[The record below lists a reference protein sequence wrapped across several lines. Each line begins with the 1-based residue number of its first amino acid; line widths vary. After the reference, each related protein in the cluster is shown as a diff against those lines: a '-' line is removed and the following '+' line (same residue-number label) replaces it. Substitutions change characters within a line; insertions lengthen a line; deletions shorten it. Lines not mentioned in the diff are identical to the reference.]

1 MRNVEKLEPLCTV
14 GGHTEY
20 DAATKENRMVVPQKL
35 KTELVYDPAIPLLGK
50 FYVVCI

>member
-14 GGHTEY
+14 GD
-20 DAATKENRMVVPQKL
+20 DAATTENRMVVPQKF
-35 KTELVYDPAIPLLGK
+35 KTELVHDPAIPLPGK